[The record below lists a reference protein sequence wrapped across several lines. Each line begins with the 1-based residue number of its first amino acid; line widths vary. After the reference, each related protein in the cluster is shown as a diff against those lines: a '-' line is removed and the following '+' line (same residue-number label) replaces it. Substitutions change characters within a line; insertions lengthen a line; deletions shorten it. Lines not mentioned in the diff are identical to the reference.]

1 MPTLQQQPASVASRD
16 DLRALFQWPDVPPDV
31 SPFMHGWFHGHQAL
45 PHFCGPQTR
54 LIVELGS
61 WLGMSARW
69 FCQCC
74 PDATLVCIDHWQ
86 GSPEFNGRWDLIA
99 PKSFDLF
106 QRNLW
111 SHRDRVVPL
120 KMPTVQGVE
129 LLKSVGAKPDLVF
142 IDAGHS
148 EADVYADVTACLDA
162 FPGCR
167 LVGDDWQWSSVQA
180 GLARVGIETEND
192 GWRFWWTV

>member
-1 MPTLQQQPASVASRD
+1 
-16 DLRALFQWPDVPPDV
+16 
-31 SPFMHGWFHGHQAL
+31 
-45 PHFCGPQTR
+45 
-54 LIVELGS
+54 
-61 WLGMSARW
+61 MSARW
-69 FCQCC
+69 FCNHC
-74 PDATLVCIDHWQ
+74 PNATGVCIDHWQ
-86 GSPEFNGRWDLIA
+86 GSPEFKGLWDMIVT
-99 PKSFDLF
+99 KSFDLF

-111 SHRDRVVPL
+111 SHLDRVVPL

-180 GLARVGIETEND
+180 GLARVGIEIEND